1 MPLFNYTPTQQ
12 TAKVTPTNFTAQPNQ
27 SFSRALNNLQD
38 AAQMAGKL
46 KGQMDQTQ
54 YDKDTIVQAEKTAA
68 LVETW
73 EASDF
78 NTRLN
83 TLLPQMEQE
92 LLTPYNPEGNKYS
105 RALYKQGLSTLSTYR
120 QEAAREG
127 VVDRH
132 RDNEVDLLREMI
144 AHENT
149 FTQLSTAAEK
159 ADFLADF
166 DEKFIEPYT
175 NNDSPQAQ
183 ALLLKSMGYKSELQK
198 SLNGTSILE
207 KDETLRAEAI
217 DILTTNVAISGTISQ
232 DLWDD
237 VVKKMSGVS
246 DFTKNKA
253 QHLST
258 LSMHVMSSMTVGLDQ
273 RLTSPTASYDDY
285 LTAQKEVAAFVKV
298 QSNIIGTSSYASLQ
312 NSLQRFKTTVDNKEI
327 GIVNANVQNDD
338 ATLSTVEEQG
348 KALLKRKAITQ
359 ASYDLTIFTKKERLL
374 VKKVGLDVENFITND
389 NYQGLSTL
397 IKQGK
402 SGTVSRMV
410 GEHLDSILGDGENL
424 TDSLDAYFKERG
436 KYKKGIGAIHVP
448 RSEGID
454 NILASARNGTIQDQE
469 GLMAFMQTY
478 ETAVANKANQ
488 YTPKGSAGNM
498 FSDYLVLKGLFTLGR
513 SDILREFKESHIGT
527 SPSQT
532 QQDEMWKNI
541 VQNEAKWKLD
551 LHPLAT
557 QSLRTAFGPAIKAL
571 SKSGIEPEVV
581 SSQIQ
586 NFVENNFIRAQA
598 TGGGRKRILIPKTE
612 YLQDADAYAKIITAI
627 NYRKDVTKAQSG
639 RISNND
645 LTASRN
651 TILVPKDFSNPDG
664 EWLILHG
671 NGTKA
676 GVLTNSQ
683 IKTLV
688 RMGPAYEFPE
698 RLTKED
704 GTGYSTA
711 N

>member
-78 NTRLN
+78 DTRLN

-92 LLTPYNPEGNKYS
+92 LLTPYNPEGDKYS

-132 RDNEVDLLREMI
+132 RDNEVDLLRDMI

-166 DEKFIEPYT
+166 DEKFIDPYKD
-175 NNDSPQAQ
+175 NNSPQAQ
-183 ALLLKSMGYKSELQK
+183 ALLLKSMRYKGELEK
-198 SLNGTSILE
+198 SLNGTRIIE
-207 KDETLRAEAI
+207 KDETLKSEAI
-217 DILTTNVAISGTISQ
+217 DILTTNIAAAGTLTQ

-237 VVKKMSGVS
+237 VVKKMSNVS
-246 DFTKNKA
+246 DFAANKS
-253 QHLST
+253 QYLSA
-258 LSMHVMSSMTVGLDQ
+258 LSDHTMRSMIVDIDK
-273 RLTSPTASYDDY
+273 RLSNPSVTYDDY
-285 LTAQKEVAAFVKV
+285 TLATEEIAAFTKI
-298 QSNIIGTSSYASLQ
+298 QPKIKGTATYSVLQ
-312 NSLQRFKTTVDNKEI
+312 NAAQRFKQTINNRDINSL
-327 GIVNANVQNDD
+327 NANAANDEIN
-338 ATLSTVEEQG
+338 LSTVEQQV
-348 KALLKRKAITQ
+348 KQLRQRDAITRE
-359 ASYDLTIFTKKERLL
+359 AGELTIFTKKERLL
-374 VKKVGLDVENFITND
+374 VKKVGLDVETFITND
-389 NYQGLSTL
+389 NYEGLAGL

-410 GEHLDSILGDGENL
+410 GEHLDSVLADGEDL
-424 TDSLDAYFKERG
+424 TGSLEAYFTERK
-436 KYKKGIGAIHVP
+436 KYADGIGEIHVP

-478 ETAVANKANQ
+478 ETAVQKNNYA
-488 YTPKGSAGNM
+488 TKGSSSNM
-498 FSDYLVLKGLFTLGR
+498 LSDYIVLKGLFSLGR
-513 SDILREFKESHIGT
+513 EDILREFKESHFGNA
-527 SPSQT
+527 PSAT
-532 QQDEMWKNI
+532 QQDAMWETI
-541 VQNEAKWKLD
+541 VQNGQKWALD

-557 QSLRTAFGPAIKAL
+557 QSLRTSFGPALKAL

-581 SSQIQ
+581 AGEIQ
-586 NFVENNFIRAQA
+586 AFVQNNFIRAQA
-598 TGGGRKRILIPKTE
+598 TGGGRKRILIPRNEWLKSVDD
-612 YLQDADAYAKIITAI
+612 YDRMITAI
-627 NYRKDVTKAQSG
+627 NYRENVTEGQQSVDFT
-639 RISNND
+639 S
-645 LTASRN
+645 SRD
-651 TILVPKDFSNPDG
+651 TIVVPKDFSNPDG

-698 RLTKED
+698 RLIKED
-704 GTGYSTA
+704 GTDYSTA

>member
-78 NTRLN
+78 DTRLN
-83 TLLPQMEQE
+83 TILPQMEQE
-92 LLTPYNPEGNKYS
+92 LLTPYNPEGDKYS

-132 RDNEVDLLREMI
+132 RDNEVDLLRDMI

-166 DEKFIEPYT
+166 DEKFIDPYKD
-175 NNDSPQAQ
+175 NNSPQAQ
-183 ALLLKSMGYKSELQK
+183 ALLLKSMRYKGELEK
-198 SLNGTSILE
+198 SLNGTRIIE
-207 KDETLRAEAI
+207 KDETLKSEAI
-217 DILTTNVAISGTISQ
+217 DILTTNIAAAGTLTQ

-237 VVKKMSGVS
+237 VVKKMSNVS
-246 DFTKNKA
+246 DFAANKS
-253 QHLST
+253 QYLSA
-258 LSMHVMSSMTVGLDQ
+258 LSDHTMRSMIVDIDK
-273 RLTSPTASYDDY
+273 RLSNPSVTYDDY
-285 LTAQKEVAAFVKV
+285 TLATEEIAAFTKI
-298 QSNIIGTSSYASLQ
+298 QPKIKGTATYSVLQ
-312 NSLQRFKTTVDNKEI
+312 NAAQRFKQTINNRDINSL
-327 GIVNANVQNDD
+327 NANAANDEIN
-338 ATLSTVEEQG
+338 LSTVEQQV
-348 KALLKRKAITQ
+348 KQLRQRDAITRE
-359 ASYDLTIFTKKERLL
+359 AGELTIFTKKERLL
-374 VKKVGLDVENFITND
+374 VKKVGLDVETFITND
-389 NYQGLSTL
+389 NYEGLAGL

-402 SGTVSRMV
+402 SSTVSRMV
-410 GEHLDSILGDGENL
+410 GEHLDSVLADGEDL
-424 TDSLDAYFKERG
+424 TGSLEAYFTERK
-436 KYKKGIGAIHVP
+436 KYADGIGEIHVP

-478 ETAVANKANQ
+478 ETAVQKNNYA
-488 YTPKGSAGNM
+488 TKGSSSNM
-498 FSDYLVLKGLFTLGR
+498 LSDYIVLKGLFSLGR
-513 SDILREFKESHIGT
+513 EDILREFKESHFGT
-527 SPSQT
+527 APSAT
-532 QQDEMWKNI
+532 QQDAMWETI
-541 VQNEAKWKLD
+541 VQNGQKWALD

-557 QSLRTAFGPAIKAL
+557 QSLRTSFGPALKAL

-581 SSQIQ
+581 AGEIQ
-586 NFVENNFIRAQA
+586 AFVQNNFIRAQA
-598 TGGGRKRILIPKTE
+598 TGGGRKRILIPRNEWLKSVDD
-612 YLQDADAYAKIITAI
+612 YDRMITAI
-627 NYRKDVTKAQSG
+627 NYRENVTEGQQSVDFT
-639 RISNND
+639 S
-645 LTASRN
+645 SRD
-651 TILVPKDFSNPDG
+651 TIVVPKDFSNPDG

-698 RLTKED
+698 RLIKED
-704 GTGYSTA
+704 GTDYSTA